1 MSSESDNQLVPNNE
15 ELKTIGFEFD
25 SQIFDKNSIEFVLN
39 DLMNRIEDQNEH
51 KLKQKV
57 SETKQLSIDSN
68 NKLLEQLI
76 KRSDNCLDIQ
86 MVPIFE
92 INELKSSDFSS
103 EKNSSNEESV
113 VPQMSTQSDMSSES
127 SDSQSNEDSILKN
140 NNFFSTGLE
149 PIKKR
154 KFVKRPLKVGINKRL
169 KVQSLHKM
177 ITN

>member
-25 SQIFDKNSIEFVLN
+25 SQTFDKNSIEFVLN

-51 KLKQKV
+51 KLKQKI
-57 SETKQLSIDSN
+57 SETKEVSIDSN
-68 NKLLEQLI
+68 NKLLEQLM

-86 MVPIFE
+86 VVPIFQT
-92 INELKSSDFSS
+92 NQFKSEDFES
-103 EKNSSNEESV
+103 EKNESNEESV
-113 VPQMSTQSDMSSES
+113 VPQMSTQEDISSES
-127 SDSQSNEDSILKN
+127 SGSQSNEDLILMN
-140 NNFFSTGLE
+140 NNFFSSGLE

-154 KFVKRPLKVGINKRL
+154 KFIKRPLKVGINKRL